1 MGCTGQDRLSA
12 GTVVRNAGFWY
23 NSNVMRFGTE
33 KKDMI
38 RRLGTVF
45 AAVFM
50 WLSVCTAPLTGSAS
64 AHSYPAAGPFA
75 ADFSAAGVFAAGG
88 GAHDGASIDVP
99 VRIDAADISR
109 AIPQEASPL
118 VPAQTIANQA
128 RQQAPAGAGNTKGSR
143 VFASGHSSGG
153 NEKAPGPRLSAFMAN
168 AGLTHLLS
176 NHTSAGFFSDKEAK
190 ACSLAIIQYIHA
202 QDGLKG

>member
-1 MGCTGQDRLSA
+1 MGCTGQDHLSA
-12 GTVVRNAGFWY
+12 GVVVRNAGFWY
-23 NSNVMRFGTE
+23 NLNVMRFGTE
-33 KKDMI
+33 KKDMV

-64 AHSYPAAGPFA
+64 AHSFPAAGP
-75 ADFSAAGVFAAGG
+75 SAAGVFAAGG

-143 VFASGHSSGG
+143 VFASGNPSGG

-168 AGLTHLLS
+168 AGLTHLFT
-176 NHTSAGFFSDKEAK
+176 NHTSAVFFSDKEAK
-190 ACSLAIIQYIHA
+190 ACSLTVIQYLHA

>member
-1 MGCTGQDRLSA
+1 
-12 GTVVRNAGFWY
+12 
-23 NSNVMRFGTE
+23 
-33 KKDMI
+33 MI

-64 AHSYPAAGPFA
+64 AHSFPAAGSFA

-118 VPAQTIANQA
+118 VSGQAITNQA
-128 RQQAPAGAGNTKGSR
+128 RQQTPAGAGNAKGSR
-143 VFASGHSSGG
+143 VFASGHSFGG
-153 NEKAPGPRLSAFMAN
+153 NEKAPGPRLSAFIAN

-176 NHTSAGFFSDKEAK
+176 NHTSAVFFSDKEAEV
-190 ACSLAIIQYIHA
+190 CSLFIIQYLHA
-202 QDGLKG
+202 QDGLKGRSF

>member
-1 MGCTGQDRLSA
+1 M
-12 GTVVRNAGFWY
+12 W
-23 NSNVMRFGTE
+23 FGTE
-33 KKDMI
+33 KKDMV

-64 AHSYPAAGPFA
+64 AHSFPAAGP
-75 ADFSAAGVFAAGG
+75 SAAGVFAAGG

-118 VPAQTIANQA
+118 VSGQAITNQA

-176 NHTSAGFFSDKEAK
+176 NHTSAVFFSDKEAK

>member
-1 MGCTGQDRLSA
+1 
-12 GTVVRNAGFWY
+12 
-23 NSNVMRFGTE
+23 MRFGTE
-33 KKDMI
+33 KKDMV

-50 WLSVCTAPLTGSAS
+50 WLSVCTAPLTGGAS
-64 AHSYPAAGPFA
+64 AHSFPAAGSSA

-143 VFASGHSSGG
+143 VFASGNPSGG

-168 AGLTHLLS
+168 AGLTHLFT
-176 NHTSAGFFSDKEAK
+176 NHTSAVFFSDKEAK
-190 ACSLAIIQYIHA
+190 ACSLTVIQYLHA